1 MCLDSQHQLVLVRL
15 DFIVQRALLQALP
28 QLIPALLVLTVLK
41 AQPLLRF
48 ALLATI
54 KNGQVKENAQSVLR
68 VTTVYLVREI
78 LVQLVSY
85 VNEALSTLRTYNTS

>member
-15 DFIVQRALLQALP
+15 DSIVQRALLQALRR
-28 QLIPALLVLTVLK
+28 LIPALMVLTVLK

-68 VTTVYLVREI
+68 VTTVYLVREN

-85 VNEALSTLRTYNTS
+85 VSEALSTLRTYSTS

>member
-1 MCLDSQHQLVLVRL
+1 MYLDSQHQLVLVRL
-15 DFIVQRALLQALP
+15 DSIVQRALLQVLP
-28 QLIPALLVLTVLK
+28 RLIPALLVLTVLK

-68 VTTVYLVREI
+68 VTTVYLVRDI

>member
-1 MCLDSQHQLVLVRL
+1 MYLDSQHQLVLVRL
-15 DFIVQRALLQALP
+15 DSTVQRALLQALP
-28 QLIPALLVLTVLK
+28 RLIPALLVLTVLK

-68 VTTVYLVREI
+68 VTTVYLVRDI